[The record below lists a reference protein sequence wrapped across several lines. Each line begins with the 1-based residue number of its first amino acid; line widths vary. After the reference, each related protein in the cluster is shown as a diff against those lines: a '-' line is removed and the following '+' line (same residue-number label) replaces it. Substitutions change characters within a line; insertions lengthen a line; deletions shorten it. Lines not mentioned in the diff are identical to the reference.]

1 MNDYVKKVRAI
12 AKREYELGDESK
24 SDCLLMEGFDDF
36 ISIKDAPLGKV
47 GYMFGELDDGS
58 LNATGVVAID
68 NEFGRAVAP
77 MGDITSKFFYLIERR
92 SKNGWEEVPNE
103 EALQPVE
110 LLEKGVLKENDIIR
124 FRGVDGSIAS
134 EVETDEELL
143 LDLNGLFYIGVQF
156 DEFSDYVNSLMEE
169 ALDDDEDDDDDCD
182 CGHDHTSEPR
192 VEIISASNIIEY
204 LRKNG
209 SVIKAIGEE
218 IDAIEAEEE

>member
-1 MNDYVKKVRAI
+1 MNEYVKKVRAL
-12 AKREYELGDESK
+12 ANHEYQLEEFK

-36 ISIKDAPLGKV
+36 IYIKDAPVGKT
-47 GYMFGELDDGS
+47 GYIFNELNGGS
-58 LNATGVVAID
+58 LNANAVVVIG
-68 NEFGRAVAP
+68 NELGHCVVP
-77 MGDITSKFFYLIERR
+77 LMDTTSKFFYLIERR
-92 SKNGWEEVPNE
+92 SNNGWEEVPNE
-103 EALQPVE
+103 EALQPIE

-124 FRGVDGSIAS
+124 FRGVDGSIAR

-143 LDLNGLFYIGVQF
+143 LDLNGLFYIGVEF
-156 DEFSDYVNSLMEE
+156 DEFCDYITGLLEE

-209 SVIKAIGEE
+209 SVIKTIGEE